1 MIDAHNTIVFAP
13 EFNSHN
19 KKADATGAFQ
29 PEARRFMKRHGISSD
44 LYHLIDNTGR
54 GKPGGK
60 PGPKDKA
67 RMKRQVLEAIDSV
80 LQANVELRGV
90 AIFSH
95 GYRTGIQFGFTNKDA
110 GALAS
115 SIACAS
121 HPTVRVP
128 LYACDTGR
136 DADRKRE
143 DDLEA
148 FGGDGGFADTL
159 RDALCVQA
167 ARDNMVWAH
176 TTAGH
181 TTRNPHVR
189 LFPGLG
195 SEYGNT
201 GGFYVVARSNRK
213 LWNAWRNALR
223 AKGSTLRYDFPFM
236 EVAEIHR
243 YLATLIDGG
252 A

>member
-13 EFNSHN
+13 KYNT
-19 KKADATGAFQ
+19 KRADATGAFQ
-29 PEARRFMKRHGISSD
+29 PEARRFMERHGISSD
-44 LYHLIDNTGR
+44 LYHLVDNTGR
-54 GKPGGK
+54 GNPGGK

-67 RMKRQVLEAIDSV
+67 RMKRQVLEAIDSTLHV
-80 LQANVELRGV
+80 NAELRGV
-90 AIFSH
+90 AFFCH
-95 GYRTGIQFGFTNKDA
+95 GYRTGIQFGITNKDV

-115 SIACAS
+115 SIASAS

-136 DADRKRE
+136 DKDRNRK

-148 FGGDGGFADTL
+148 FGGDGGFADSL

-167 ARDNMVWAH
+167 ARDNVVWAH

-189 LFPGLG
+189 VFMGLG

-201 GGFYVVARSNRK
+201 GGFYVVARNNRK
-213 LWNAWRNALR
+213 LWKAWRQALR

-243 YLATLIDGG
+243 FLSGIVDG
-252 A
+252 